1 MEWWIIL
8 SVGLVAL
15 LSLFMSGLPIYLCF
29 LVINVTGV
37 TLTFGQAG
45 FGMFI
50 NSILESTSSE
60 SLTAVAL
67 FIVMGEYLFRSGAID
82 VAFRSCDTLIGKV
95 RGRQYYL
102 CISLTTF
109 IGALAGSAMGVA
121 AMLGRSLYPAMVTRG
136 YDPKLSI
143 GTILAGASLAPIIPP
158 SVVVIIIGALADTS
172 ISALL
177 IAGIIPGLLLSALFL
192 GYVVVRVKLEPALSP
207 GDDAAPARKAT
218 ARDRWL
224 AVWDLTPINLIL
236 AVVMGFL
243 MAGICTPSESAALG
257 VAGAI
262 VAAWYYKTLSWKM
275 TWELVRR
282 VHEDRRHCAG
292 DHRQRDHVLPTRR
305 LYGRLGQACDLGRD
319 TWLAP
324 ASHAVH
330 DDGVSFRLVHVLRPG
345 RATHRHHPDLPA
357 TVEGARVRSGVVLDL
372 DAAECDGRRHDAA
385 VRLHDVRVQGR
396 GAECANGHDFQGV
409 VAVRGA
415 VHRLYD
421 HRRDFP
427 WSRDLATPRP
437 LGFT

>member
-8 SVGLVAL
+8 SVGLLAL

-29 LVINVTGV
+29 LVINVAGV
-37 TLTFGQAG
+37 MLTFGQAG
-45 FGMFI
+45 FGLFI

-158 SVVVIIIGALADTS
+158 SVLVIIIGALADTS

-177 IAGIIPGLLLSALFL
+177 IAGILPGLLLSGLFL
-192 GYVVVRVKLEPALSP
+192 GYVVARVKLEPALSP
-207 GDDAAPARKAT
+207 ADDAAPARKAT
-218 ARDRWL
+218 ARDKWL

-262 VAAWYYKTLSWKM
+262 VAAWHYKTLSWRM
-275 TWELVRR
+275 TWESFSESMKIAGMVLVII
-282 VHEDRRHCAG
+282 ASATMFS
-292 DHRQRDHVLPTRR
+292 PTRR
-305 LYGRLGQACDLGRD
+305 LYGRLGETRDLGRD
-319 TWLAP
+319 T
-324 ASHAVH
+324 
-330 DDGVSFRLVHVLRPG
+330 
-345 RATHRHHPDLPA
+345 
-357 TVEGARVRSGVVLDL
+357 
-372 DAAECDGRRHDAA
+372 
-385 VRLHDVRVQGR
+385 
-396 GAECANGHDFQGV
+396 
-409 VAVRGA
+409 
-415 VHRLYD
+415 
-421 HRRDFP
+421 
-427 WSRDLATPRP
+427 
-437 LGFT
+437 

>member
-1 MEWWIIL
+1 MEWWVIL
-8 SVGLVAL
+8 SVGLVVL

-29 LVINVTGV
+29 LVINVAGV
-37 TLTFGQAG
+37 LLTFGQAG

-50 NSILESTSSE
+50 NSILESTSAE

-82 VAFRSCDTLIGKV
+82 VAFRSCDTLIGNV

-121 AMLGRSLYPAMVTRG
+121 AMLGRSLYPAMKTRG

-177 IAGIIPGLLLSALFL
+177 IAGIIPGFILSGLFL
-192 GYVVVRVKLEPALSP
+192 GYVIARVKLNPALSP
-207 GDDAAPARKAT
+207 SDEAAPAKTTT
-218 ARDRWL
+218 ARDKWL

-262 VAAWYYKTLSWKM
+262 VAAAYYKTLSWRM
-275 TWELVRR
+275 TWDSFAESMKIAGMVLVIIASATMFSQL
-282 VHEDRRHCAG
+282 VAYTGASAKLATWVTTLDLHPLLMLFMMMAFPFVWCMF
-292 DHRQRDHVLPTRR
+292 
-305 LYGRLGQACDLGRD
+305 CDQVALLIVIIPIYQPLLKALQFDPVWFWTLMLLNVTVGGMTPPFGYTMFAFKGAAAD
-319 TWLAP
+319 VPMGTIFSASWPFVWLFVVSMVIVAIFPGTATWL
-324 ASHAVH
+324 
-330 DDGVSFRLVHVLRPG
+330 
-345 RATHRHHPDLPA
+345 
-357 TVEGARVRSGVVLDL
+357 
-372 DAAECDGRRHDAA
+372 
-385 VRLHDVRVQGR
+385 
-396 GAECANGHDFQGV
+396 
-409 VAVRGA
+409 
-415 VHRLYD
+415 
-421 HRRDFP
+421 
-427 WSRDLATPRP
+427 PRI
-437 LGFT
+437 L

>member
-1 MEWWIIL
+1 MEWWVIL
-8 SVGLVAL
+8 SVGLMVL

-29 LVINVTGV
+29 LVINVVGV
-37 TLTFGQAG
+37 LLTFGQAG

-121 AMLGRSLYPAMVTRG
+121 AMLGRSLYPAMMTRG

-158 SVVVIIIGALADTS
+158 SVVVIIIGTLADTS

-177 IAGIIPGLLLSALFL
+177 IAGIIPGFILAALFL
-192 GYVVVRVKLEPALSP
+192 GYVIARVTLNPALYPS
-207 GDDAAPARKAT
+207 DEAAPARTAT
-218 ARDRWL
+218 ARDKWL

-262 VAAWYYKTLSWKM
+262 VAAWYYKTLSWRM
-275 TWELVRR
+275 TWDSFAESMKIAGMVLVIIASATMFSQL
-282 VHEDRRHCAG
+282 VAYTGASAKLATWVATLDLHPLFMLFMMMAFPFAWCMF
-292 DHRQRDHVLPTRR
+292 
-305 LYGRLGQACDLGRD
+305 CDQVALLIVIIPIYQPLLKALEFDPVWFWTLMLLNVTVGGMTPPFGYTMFAFKGAAAD
-319 TWLAP
+319 VPMGTIFSASWPFVWLFVVSMVIVAIFPATATWL
-324 ASHAVH
+324 
-330 DDGVSFRLVHVLRPG
+330 
-345 RATHRHHPDLPA
+345 
-357 TVEGARVRSGVVLDL
+357 
-372 DAAECDGRRHDAA
+372 
-385 VRLHDVRVQGR
+385 
-396 GAECANGHDFQGV
+396 
-409 VAVRGA
+409 
-415 VHRLYD
+415 
-421 HRRDFP
+421 
-427 WSRDLATPRP
+427 PRI
-437 LGFT
+437 L

>member
-1 MEWWIIL
+1 MTMEWWGIL
-8 SVGLVAL
+8 SVGLVLL

-29 LVINVTGV
+29 LVINVVGV
-37 TLTFGQAG
+37 LLTFGQAG

-121 AMLGRSLYPAMVTRG
+121 AMLGRSLYPAMMTRG

-177 IAGIIPGLLLSALFL
+177 IAGIIPGFILSALFF
-192 GYVVVRVKLEPALSP
+192 GYVIARVKLNPALSP
-207 GDDAAPARKAT
+207 SDEAAPGRKAT
-218 ARDRWL
+218 ARDKWL
-224 AVWDLTPINLIL
+224 AVWELTPINLIL

-257 VAGAI
+257 VAGSI

-275 TWELVRR
+275 TWDSFAESMKIAGMVLVIIASATMFSQL
-282 VHEDRRHCAG
+282 VAYTGASAKLATWVATLDLHPLLMLFMMMAFPFVWCMFCDQVALLIVIIPIYQPLLKALEFDPVWFWTLMLLNVTVGGMTPPFGYTMFAFKG
-292 DHRQRDHVLPTRR
+292 AAADVPTGTIFSASWPFVW
-305 LYGRLGQACDLGRD
+305 LFVAAMVIVAIFPGLA
-319 TWLAP
+319 TWL
-324 ASHAVH
+324 
-330 DDGVSFRLVHVLRPG
+330 
-345 RATHRHHPDLPA
+345 
-357 TVEGARVRSGVVLDL
+357 
-372 DAAECDGRRHDAA
+372 
-385 VRLHDVRVQGR
+385 
-396 GAECANGHDFQGV
+396 
-409 VAVRGA
+409 
-415 VHRLYD
+415 
-421 HRRDFP
+421 
-427 WSRDLATPRP
+427 PRI
-437 LGFT
+437 L